1 VSERAAGQLRR
12 PEVWSGVAA
21 GYDDAIA
28 PIMRPYAIT
37 TLDLLGPAGGAA
49 GRPEPSGPRSPAS
62 SLMHR
67 EIKAWSGA
75 GG

>member
-1 VSERAAGQLRR
+1 VSERAAGQLHR

-37 TLDLLGPAGGAA
+37 TLDCL
-49 GRPEPSGPRSPAS
+49 GRPAARQGGVSPQARDPRLLA
-62 SLMHR
+62 
-67 EIKAWSGA
+67 
-75 GG
+75 